1 VLLLRNTNPVTYKY
15 NSPPVSKPDRNAK
28 RPVDIVVISDVH
40 LGTYGCRA
48 KDLVRY
54 LKSIEPKKVILN
66 GDIIDIWQFRKRFW
80 PKSHMRVIREI
91 MLLASKGIPVY
102 YITGNHDEM
111 LRKFSDF
118 SMGNFHVVDK
128 LILNLGK
135 EKAWIFHGDIF
146 DGSIQR
152 AKWLAKLGG
161 KGYDLLIMLNSITNF
176 CLEKLGREKYSLSK
190 KIKNSVKRA
199 VKYIT
204 DFEDV
209 AADLAIESQY
219 DYVICGHIHQP
230 QKRTIKKKNGR
241 VQYLNSG
248 DWIENRTAL
257 EYNNNEWTI
266 FKYDEADFR
275 HIDWLDEDEKLEI
288 TKYPDFRNEK
298 MLLFG
303 LMPDFD

>member
-1 VLLLRNTNPVTYKY
+1 MLLLRNTNIVTYKY
-15 NSPPVSKPDRNAK
+15 KSPPASFSNGRSKRA
-28 RPVDIVVISDVH
+28 VDIVVLSDIH

-80 PKSHMRVIREI
+80 PKSHMRVVREI
-91 MLLASKGIPVY
+91 MLLASKGVPVY

-128 LILNLGK
+128 LILKLGK
-135 EKAWIFHGDIF
+135 KKAWIFHGDIF

-161 KGYDLLIMLNSITNF
+161 KGYDLLIMLNSLTNF

-190 KIKNSVKRA
+190 RIKGSMKRA
-199 VKYIT
+199 VKYIS
-204 DFEDV
+204 DFEEV
-209 AADLAIESQY
+209 AAEIAIENQY

-230 QKRTIKKKNGR
+230 QIRTVQSKNGK

-248 DWIENRTAL
+248 DWVENRTAL
-257 EYNNNEWTI
+257 EYHNQEWTI
-266 FKYDEADFR
+266 FKYNESDFQN
-275 HIDWLDEDEKLEI
+275 IDWLEEDQLEMI
-288 TKYPDFRNEK
+288 
-298 MLLFG
+298 
-303 LMPDFD
+303 